1 MKKIILL
8 IVLSVISLNIEAQEV
23 ITMQKGQSLG
33 EIKKGAYYKFPT
45 DKYQAFLGTWKSQNG
60 KYTLDLEIKKLFQKG
75 PDIYTDR
82 MVGKLCSTSPSYEEN
97 FWELKGSRVSS
108 RDPNISIFLIFDSNG
123 NSTGML
129 IFELFEDGNS
139 AKWEVKKKEG
149 VKIKPDYL
157 DPDLPK
163 NLSMKKIE

>member
-45 DKYQAFLGTWKSQNG
+45 DKYQPFLGKWESQNE
-60 KYTLDLEIKKLFQKG
+60 KYILNLEMKKLFQKG

-82 MVGKLCSTSPSYEEN
+82 MVGKLCSTVFACEDN
-97 FWELKGSRVSS
+97 FWELKASEVSS

-123 NSTGML
+123 NSTGIL
-129 IFELFEDGNS
+129 IFELSEDGNS
-139 AKWEVKKKEG
+139 AKWQVKKKEG
-149 VKIKPDYL
+149 VKLKPDYL
-157 DPDLPK
+157 DPDLPE
-163 NLSMKKIE
+163 NLSMKKLE